1 MKHTTG
7 PWNSTRP
14 IPENNEFLRFVRSP
28 TFEHIAYICA
38 LGEDTSEA
46 RANAHLIA
54 AAPDLLEVLD
64 RCLFYLSHLNGCEWI
79 KGDGPGERDMRQR
92 AKALQQLA
100 FNVSQKAK
108 GKSK

>member
-38 LGEDTSEA
+38 LGEDTREA

-54 AAPDLLEVLD
+54 AAPDLLAALE
-64 RCLFYLSHLNGCEWI
+64 YLRECIENGTEPAMSAVNAAI
-79 KGDGPGERDMRQR
+79 
-92 AKALQQLA
+92 
-100 FNVSQKAK
+100 SKAK
-108 GKSK
+108 GEFK